1 MKNMLAT
8 PLFALTAF
16 LLINSAGELASAAF
30 SEAIPGAGVRNSVVS
45 RSSGSSGSNTNELHW
60 AKSQDGDY
68 CAAGD
73 GSHVPLDLAKELCP
87 RLVHYTETVEQASAQ
102 GLKARS
108 SNSEPYGHIQKAG
121 WLFGFSCSDK
131 KTWRTRELKM
141 DYLGDTD
148 TKEECHQRAVEQC
161 HYADSRPIAFYDVHR
176 TRFHCIGNI
185 ED

>member
-1 MKNMLAT
+1 MKNILAT
-8 PLFALTAF
+8 SIFALTAF
-16 LLINSAGELASAAF
+16 LLISGAGELSHAAF
-30 SEAIPGAGVRNSVVS
+30 SESVPGAGVRNSIAAPTGGI
-45 RSSGSSGSNTNELHW
+45 GSSNADELHW
-60 AKSQDGDY
+60 VKSQGGDY

-87 RLVHYTETVEQASAQ
+87 KLVHYPEAIEQASVQ
-102 GLKARS
+102 GLKARAS
-108 SNSEPYGHIQKAG
+108 VSQSDSHIHKAAF
-121 WLFGFSCSDK
+121 LIGFRCFEK

-161 HYADSRPIAFYDVHR
+161 HYADSRSIAFYDVHR
-176 TRFHCIGNI
+176 TRFHCIGDI